1 MRRRMV
7 SMGICGTRT
16 PSTRAFYMFQAKKG
30 WQTQKW
36 GETSSWHAH
45 FHTSL
50 TSVVHRTTSESKIS
64 VGQSS
69 QWQLVW
75 IAQSSRRILHGQK
88 QRKPGKSS
96 PNSIMHIATA
106 HFLQVC
112 ADRKEMMF
120 STDIL
125 CVEWELFSPV
135 QAGHTERSAPWAR
148 WGAALLHATVRAP
161 PAPMPAGH
169 RT

>member
-1 MRRRMV
+1 
-7 SMGICGTRT
+7 
-16 PSTRAFYMFQAKKG
+16 MFQAKKG

-36 GETSSWHAH
+36 GEMSSWHTH

-96 PNSIMHIATA
+96 PNMPKFYHARSNGTLSPVLCWWEKRWCFQLTSI
-106 HFLQVC
+106 
-112 ADRKEMMF
+112 
-120 STDIL
+120 DIL
-125 CVEWELFSPV
+125 CVESKPGTLKD
-135 QAGHTERSAPWAR
+135 
-148 WGAALLHATVRAP
+148 LLHGQGGGRFCCTQQFV
-161 PAPMPAGH
+161 H
-169 RT
+169 HLLQCLQVTEHSQNSHLHHLE